1 MALTDLTLG
10 CSAVVAVLL
19 GLLVSVT
26 FSCADFLGGLAS
38 RRTDPWLVVFGN
50 QAIGLAPLLVYLV
63 LLTDG
68 GPTGHDVALS
78 VLAGLASVIGLGLL
92 FGGFAVGRMAVVAPV
107 SAGVGGVVP
116 IAWGLL
122 QGERPGVIGLVGA
135 AVTLGAAVVLART
148 EAPAAD
154 TDAPA
159 ECDDRRASFMAVGAG
174 LAFGVILIA
183 LSETREAAGLWP
195 PVIAHFVAIPTL
207 AAGLAL
213 TRRPF
218 VPPVEA
224 RRPMVASGFFDATA
238 VALLMVAL
246 RQDLVSLVAPAAN
259 LYPAGTVLL
268 AALVLG
274 ERLRLVQI
282 IALAAAMVGLVMLAV
297 S

>member
-1 MALTDLTLG
+1 
-10 CSAVVAVLL
+10 VVAVLL
-19 GLLVSVT
+19 GLLVSAT
-26 FSCADFLGGLAS
+26 FSCADFFGGVAS
-38 RRTDPWLVVFGN
+38 RRSDPWLVVFAN

-68 GPTGHDVALS
+68 GPTSRDVALS
-78 VLAGLASVIGLGLL
+78 VVAGLAAVVGLGLL

-116 IAWGLL
+116 ILWGLL
-122 QGERPGVIGLVGA
+122 QGERPGA
-135 AVTLGAAVVLART
+135 AITLGAAVVLART

-154 TDAPA
+154 IDAPA
-159 ECDDRRASFMAVGAG
+159 ECDDRKASFMAVGAG

-183 LSETREAAGLWP
+183 FSETREAAGLWP
-195 PVIAHFVAIPTL
+195 PVIAHFVSIPVL

-213 TRRPF
+213 AGRSF
-218 VPPVEA
+218 VPPVAA
-224 RRPMVASGFFDATA
+224 RRPMLASGFFDATA
-238 VALLMVAL
+238 VALLLVAL

-274 ERLRLVQI
+274 ERLHRVQVL
-282 IALAAAMVGLVMLAV
+282 ALAAAVFGLVLLALD
-297 S
+297 

>member
-1 MALTDLTLG
+1 M
-10 CSAVVAVLL
+10 VAVLL
-19 GLLVSVT
+19 GLLVSAT
-26 FSCADFLGGLAS
+26 FSCADFFGGVAS
-38 RRTDPWLVVFGN
+38 RRSDPWLVVFAN

-68 GPTGHDVALS
+68 GPTGRDVALS
-78 VLAGLASVIGLGLL
+78 VVAGLAAVVGLGLL

-116 IAWGLL
+116 ILWGLL
-122 QGERPGVIGLVGA
+122 QGERPGVLGLAGA
-135 AVTLGAAVVLART
+135 AITLGAAVVLART

-154 TDAPA
+154 IDAPA
-159 ECDDRRASFMAVGAG
+159 ECDDRKASFMAVGAG

-183 LSETREAAGLWP
+183 FSETREAAGLWP
-195 PVIAHFVAIPTL
+195 PVIAHFVSIPVL

-213 TRRPF
+213 AGRSF
-218 VPPVEA
+218 VPPVAA
-224 RRPMVASGFFDATA
+224 RRPMLASGFFDATA
-238 VALLMVAL
+238 VALLLVAL

-274 ERLRLVQI
+274 ERLHRVQVL
-282 IALAAAMVGLVMLAV
+282 ALAAAVFGLVLLALD
-297 S
+297 